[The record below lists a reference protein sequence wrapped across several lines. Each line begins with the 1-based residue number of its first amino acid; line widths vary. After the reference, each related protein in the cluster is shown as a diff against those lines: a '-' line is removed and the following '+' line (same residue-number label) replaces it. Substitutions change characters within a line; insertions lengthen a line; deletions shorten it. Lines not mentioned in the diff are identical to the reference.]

1 MVFSPVC
8 TGRLPVVI
16 VGAGPA
22 GLTASL
28 LLKRHGIT
36 HRIVERR
43 AALHAAPQAHVLK
56 TRTLEVF
63 RALNL
68 DEAILAR
75 ATPIAETRF
84 IHWFTDL
91 SSPFL
96 ASLDLSFVR
105 SGGWL
110 NSLSPTRSANLP
122 QDELE
127 AILLAAAG
135 ERGSDITF
143 NTECIGMHQLA
154 DGASLTLRNTQTGE
168 TEQIEA
174 HYVLAADGAAS
185 SVRRALGI
193 AMVGPTSIA
202 HFVAIY
208 FHADLSPFMKD
219 QPGLVNWALD
229 PECRGTLIVHG
240 MRDRSVFMSPYD
252 PARESPADFNEAR
265 CRQILHRMIGDPS
278 YPVEI
283 RSIGSWT
290 MTAQV
295 AETYRAGRV
304 LLIGDAAHRFPPT
317 GGLGLNTG
325 VQDAFNLIWKLDL
338 VLKGIAGPALLD
350 TFEEECRPVAQ
361 ANCDQSLKNQ
371 VRNEEIENAIG
382 ITGDISADRNSFE
395 KIRATGPEG
404 ERRRAELDAAA
415 REQSPHYISFGLDMG
430 FSYEGRSIIPDG
442 TERPWAGTMKY
453 VPTTRPGS
461 RLPHCWLL
469 QGAERV
475 STIDLLPKDRFAL
488 LVGEEGELWR
498 GPLSEIQSAFGA
510 GVELIQIGGDG
521 LKDADGAWA
530 ALRGHDASGAILVRP
545 DGHVA
550 WRCAAAPGDMPA
562 ELRAVFSA
570 VLQTRPRAD
579 AAGPP
584 PRWPGRAKRP
594 WSSR

>member
-1 MVFSPVC
+1 MELAPAR

-28 LLKRHGIT
+28 LLQSRGIA
-36 HRIVERR
+36 HRVVERR
-43 AALHAAPQAHVLK
+43 ADLHAAPQAHVLK

-63 RALNL
+63 RSLGL
-68 DEAILAR
+68 DQDILAR
-75 ATPIAETRF
+75 ATPATETRF
-84 IHWFTDL
+84 IHWFTNL

-110 NSLSPTRSANLP
+110 ESLSPTRSANLP

-127 AILLAAAG
+127 NILFSAASA
-135 ERGSDITF
+135 RGVDVAF
-143 NTECIGMHQLA
+143 NTECVAVQQLDDCA
-154 DGASLTLRNTQTGE
+154 VLKLRNTQTGE

-174 HYVLAADGAAS
+174 DYVLAADGAAS
-185 SVRRALGI
+185 SVRRALDI
-193 AMVGPTSIA
+193 AMIGPTSIA

-252 PARESPADFNEAR
+252 PAHESPADFDEPR
-265 CRQILHRMIGDPS
+265 CRQILHRMIGDPT

-338 VLKGIAGPALLD
+338 VLKGIANPALLD

-371 VRNEEIENAIG
+371 VRNEEIEDAIG
-382 ITGDISADRNSFE
+382 ITGDINTDRNNFE

-430 FSYEGRSIIPDG
+430 FSYEGLGIIPDG

-469 QGAERV
+469 KGAERA
-475 STIDLLPKDRFAL
+475 STIDLLPKDKFAL

-498 GPLSEIQSAFGA
+498 DPVSKIQSAFGV
-510 GVELIQIGGDG
+510 GVELIQIGSDG

-550 WRCAAAPGDMPA
+550 WRCEAAPSDIPA
-562 ELRAVFSA
+562 ELRAVFGA
-570 VLQTRPRAD
+570 VLQTHPSAD
-579 AAGPP
+579 AAEPP
-584 PRWPGRAKRP
+584 AKMAG
-594 WSSR
+594 